1 MAAAV
6 KSNNAEVKAIPTVD
20 PSQFT
25 NLYLGGAY
33 IAAGEKAVA
42 FTRLKRTGG

>member
-6 KSNNAEVKAIPTVD
+6 KSNTPQVKAIPTVD
-20 PSQFT
+20 PIQFT

-33 IAAGEKAVA
+33 IEDA
-42 FTRLKRTGG
+42 R